1 MSDMACIKDNLEN
14 VLYKID
20 EAAKKSGRRAED
32 IKLIAVS
39 KTVAVDRI
47 KEITSLGIR
56 DLGENRVQEIC
67 DKYDSFEK
75 DINWHLIGQLQTNK
89 VKYIIDKVTMIHS
102 LDRIELAKEI
112 QKRAKN
118 ADRIMDV
125 LVEVN
130 VSGEETKSG
139 ISPLNVMDFM
149 GQLSEFPNIRVRG
162 LMTVAPFFKESRDT
176 RPIFAALRK
185 LAVDIDNE
193 NIHNI
198 SMDFLSM
205 GMSNDFEVAI
215 EEGSNI
221 VRIGTRLF
229 GKR

>member
-1 MSDMACIKDNLEN
+1 MIINTCIKDNYEK
-14 VLYKID
+14 VLCQID

-32 IKLIAVS
+32 IVLIAVS
-39 KTVAVDRI
+39 KTVEVDRI
-47 KEITSLGIR
+47 KEITSLGVL

-67 DKYDSFEK
+67 EKYDSFSKETR
-75 DINWHLIGQLQTNK
+75 WHLIGQLQTNK

-102 LDRIELAKEI
+102 VDRIELAQEI

-118 ADRIMDV
+118 TGKIMDV

-139 ISPLNVMDFM
+139 IEPSKAIDFI
-149 GQLSEFPNIRVRG
+149 GQLSDFPNIRVRG
-162 LMTVAPFFKESRDT
+162 LMTVAPLFTDNNGT
-176 RPIFAALRK
+176 RPIFRGLKK

-193 NIHNI
+193 KIHNV

-205 GMSNDFEVAI
+205 GMSNDFTVAI
-215 EEGSNI
+215 EEGSNMI
-221 VRIGTRLF
+221 RVGTKLF